1 LFAELLAL
9 RIHYNGQVHVCR
21 GFQPHQLLQ
30 IYLARSGVEQIGAA
44 HHIGDPLCGIIHYYR
59 KLVGEQSIGT
69 LHDEIA
75 DFSFEVLGDAA
86 LQRIVE
92 FNNSIFILSFVIPAQ
107 AGIQQFKMLF
117 IQPHWIPACAGMT
130 GYIKI
135 GAHPPSSSLASGRNA
150 IATSAGIYLSIY
162 AMQRRI
168 RDLLACAATRVHRTS
183 SFQSKKGF
191 LVGGSAL
198 ALVNDVF
205 IPVQAVSFQRAENF
219 IGSTLDGARGV
230 EVFDAH
236 QPLALMMFGIE
247 IAADGGDE

>member
-1 LFAELLAL
+1 MFAELLAL

-92 FNNSIFILSFVIPAQ
+92 FNNSIFILSFV
-107 AGIQQFKMLF
+107 
-117 IQPHWIPACAGMT
+117 IPACAGMT